1 MITLLLNRSLTSQPI
16 SLASSS
22 TVSPYK
28 PSSSPMALTDSPP
41 PPRNQ
46 TNPNSSPLNKLA
58 SDRITLVVEN
68 TRFIV
73 NPELFTAKKDTMLY
87 SMFHSS
93 ASLTKSNEKGEYE
106 FEGFSATVFKAI
118 LVSNV
123 LALLFFPFHCFHRFK
138 PDIDSRRKLKV

>member
-1 MITLLLNRSLTSQPI
+1 LTSVDKIEKNHFSFNRELTSAPLVSI
-16 SLASSS
+16 ASSS
-22 TVSPYK
+22 TVLPYR

-41 PPRNQ
+41 PPRSHSNQ
-46 TNPNSSPLNKLA
+46 NSSPLNNKLG

-73 NPELFTAKKDTMLY
+73 NPELFAAKKDTMLF

-93 ASLTKSNEKGEYE
+93 ASLTKCNEKGEYE

-118 LVSNV
+118 LVSNTTE
-123 LALLFFPFHCFHRFK
+123 
-138 PDIDSRRKLKV
+138 S

>member
-1 MITLLLNRSLTSQPI
+1 
-16 SLASSS
+16 
-22 TVSPYK
+22 
-28 PSSSPMALTDSPP
+28 MALTDSPP